1 MMVVYDCNMDCKHAP
16 ARRSWERP
24 PLARGCPAP
33 SCSPRPPLRRHAVEQ
48 GTLSVEPP
56 AQTPQTPR
64 NLARARPRPPHPNG
78 LGGPHQPPPHGRPRP
93 TSCTAAASPPHLPG
107 PPYSDRPAATE
118 GRTHRRTYQPL
129 AAANDGPQ
137 LCAATSC
144 RRHSPAS
151 PCASPPAAAPCAAWP
166 ATLTSAAHSP
176 GTSWARSHP
185 ECGTALAA
193 SPPPSAAAAAAA

>member
-1 MMVVYDCNMDCKHAP
+1 MIATWTVSTHQHVVHGGGRRWLEGAQHRRVAP
-16 ARRSWERP
+16 GLRCA
-24 PLARGCPAP
+24 ATP
-33 SCSPRPPLRRHAVEQ
+33 SSQQ
-48 GTLSVEPP
+48 GTLSVEPHKP
-56 AQTPQTPR
+56 RQTLQPCK
-64 NLARARPRPPHPNG
+64 ARARPRPPHPNG

-193 SPPPSAAAAAAA
+193 SPPPSAAAAAAAAAA